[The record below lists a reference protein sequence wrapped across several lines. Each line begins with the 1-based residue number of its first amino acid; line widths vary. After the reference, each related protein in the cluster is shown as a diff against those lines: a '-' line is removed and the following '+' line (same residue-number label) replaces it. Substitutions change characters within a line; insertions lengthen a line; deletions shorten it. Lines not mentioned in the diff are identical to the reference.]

1 MNLKKFL
8 KNGNSIICI
17 EKDKLL
23 QPTATTTTTTT
34 TTETSVESKDESFQQ
49 QDSQVRIKLL
59 VETITKICY
68 EYILLE
74 KYRLDIISKFHDNH
88 LIDKDILNDLYD
100 KYENN
105 VKLKNSENV
114 KVFLYNTSNLIQF
127 GWYFALTIPF
137 VRVIESHVYNED
149 PHLTKDYQTYQEA
162 EISTTTPKQISNNLM
177 KNYLR
182 IILKIIIYII

>member
-1 MNLKKFL
+1 M
-8 KNGNSIICI
+8 S
-17 EKDKLL
+17 
-23 QPTATTTTTTT
+23 
-34 TTETSVESKDESFQQ
+34 
-49 QDSQVRIKLL
+49 
-59 VETITKICY
+59 
-68 EYILLE
+68 
-74 KYRLDIISKFHDNH
+74 
-88 LIDKDILNDLYD
+88 
-100 KYENN
+100 
-105 VKLKNSENV
+105 